1 MCIYINTEY
10 WLEYSYKYDESKLK
24 AVCEKVKTCKK
35 TVHYIYWNKGKK
47 ESKNSVTATYM
58 SWKKVKCCS
67 SQEFASDLLVI
78 LKALRE
84 NTERIISQYQQIK
97 EIKKIVSD
105 DSQKSLRI
113 HADWS
118 ENGNLFQDR

>member
-35 TVHYIYWNKGKK
+35 TVRYLYWNKGKK

-58 SWKKVKCCS
+58 S
-67 SQEFASDLLVI
+67 
-78 LKALRE
+78 
-84 NTERIISQYQQIK
+84 
-97 EIKKIVSD
+97 
-105 DSQKSLRI
+105 
-113 HADWS
+113 
-118 ENGNLFQDR
+118 